1 MGSELNNPDLTK
13 DPEARLAVKDETVW
27 VEFATE
33 TGDLIST
40 VGRNRY
46 QPGDAL
52 ITGST
57 GDPWCVARDR
67 FDAKYDP
74 LPPTV
79 RGERGRYRNRPAMVL
94 AKRMQTAFSV
104 SRAASGDVLHGAAGD
119 WLLQYAPG
127 DHGIVERTRF
137 ERVYRLVTRERT

>member
-1 MGSELNNPDLTK
+1 MASELNKPDLTT
-13 DPEARLAVKDETVW
+13 DPEARLTVKDETVW

-46 QPGDAL
+46 QLGDAL

-79 RGERGRYRNRPAMVL
+79 RGERGRVPDRSARPTGVTTTDRHAARRVSGAM
-94 AKRMQTAFSV
+94 
-104 SRAASGDVLHGAAGD
+104 GGPHG
-119 WLLQYAPG
+119 WILPRP
-127 DHGIVERTRF
+127 E
-137 ERVYRLVTRERT
+137 